1 MSEMMNKKY
10 MNIPMGREL
19 YSRANCQE
27 MAKEIAGEEK
37 ITGMSL
43 SQLSCEIFA
52 HAYIYYNFKFV
63 PKFLRSVKIV
73 KSFYNSVAN
82 GVDLEDNGDKWY
94 RRIAYRVIWMLPAL
108 A

>member
-1 MSEMMNKKY
+1 MSEMMSKKY

-43 SQLSCEIFA
+43 S
-52 HAYIYYNFKFV
+52 
-63 PKFLRSVKIV
+63 
-73 KSFYNSVAN
+73 
-82 GVDLEDNGDKWY
+82 
-94 RRIAYRVIWMLPAL
+94 
-108 A
+108 